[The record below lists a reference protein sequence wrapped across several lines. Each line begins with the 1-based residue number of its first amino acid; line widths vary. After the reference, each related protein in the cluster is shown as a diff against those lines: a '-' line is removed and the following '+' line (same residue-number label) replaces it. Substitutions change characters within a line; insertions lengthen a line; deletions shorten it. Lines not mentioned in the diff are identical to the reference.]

1 MTHDLSEDDLLARIR
16 SGLRDAVEGQ
26 NLNWTYGSKVQK
38 QKYVDIALNH
48 FIGPVLTE
56 EGQHS
61 PITRS
66 WYKYGCVQTSST
78 SRTLFNAGEGT
89 QGERTR
95 TETQSSSSEKEEPEL
110 EAAFEPPEEL
120 LVPETGTGVPPAQHP
135 IADRQ
140 SAEFAEFFLGKE
152 LSPPL
157 DEEHWA
163 NMSDLEFLE
172 PYYIDNAPSEV
183 QDLYLANLT
192 IRQTLTDAHQTAQHI
207 DENRAKLLTGE
218 TELNVDWT
226 PESYAREAGQAAVKL
241 RLAIRQSSIVP
252 DALVDPVIEFT
263 DLVEDLLLGLTDL
276 AATDIRPKHYRVIK
290 QADEFLD
297 EMLWEWIARYISY
310 ATVVGP
316 QAASW
321 REESRKRIAT
331 FAQKCPEQIDSLRT
345 DLHQQ
350 GLLPGMSEYDTAESS
365 TDPAEQF
372 MSVIDDTVIRNQT
385 IESASGDDDE

>member
-1 MTHDLSEDDLLARIR
+1 MTNDLTEDELIARIR

-56 EGQHS
+56 EGQRS

-78 SRTLFNAGEGT
+78 SRTPFTAGKEAGKERTDTSLGT
-89 QGERTR
+89 QSTDDGEH
-95 TETQSSSSEKEEPEL
+95 KF
-110 EAAFEPPEEL
+110 EASFEPPEEL
-120 LVPETGTGVPPAQHP
+120 LVPETGTSVPPTEHP

-140 SAEFAEFFLGKE
+140 PAEFAEFFLNTE

-172 PYYIDNAPSEV
+172 PYYTDNSPPEV
-183 QDLYLANLT
+183 QDLYLANIAL
-192 IRQTLTDAHQTAQHI
+192 RQTLTDAYETARHI

-218 TELNVDWT
+218 TELDVDWT
-226 PESYAREAGQAAVKL
+226 PKSYSRDAGQAAVNL
-241 RLAIRQSSIVP
+241 RLAIRKSSIVP
-252 DALVDPVIEFT
+252 DGLVDPVMEFT
-263 DLVEDLLLGLTDL
+263 DLVEDLLLGLADL
-276 AATDIRPKHYRVIK
+276 DPTEIRPRHYRVIK
-290 QADEFLD
+290 QVDEFLD

-321 REESRKRIAT
+321 RAGSRKRIAR
-331 FAQKCPEQIDSLRT
+331 FAKECPEQIESLRT
-345 DLHQQ
+345 ELHQQ
-350 GLLPGMSEYDTAESS
+350 GLLPAMNKYETAESD

-372 MSVIDDTVIRNQT
+372 MSVVDDAVIRNQT
-385 IESASGDDDE
+385 TESASGDNDE

>member
-1 MTHDLSEDDLLARIR
+1 MTKDLSEDDLIARIR

-48 FIGPVLTE
+48 YVGPILTE
-56 EGQHS
+56 EGQCS

-78 SRTLFNAGEGT
+78 SRTPFTAGEGT
-89 QGERTR
+89 QGEHTR
-95 TETQSSSSEKEEPEL
+95 TETHSLSSEDEEPEL
-110 EAAFEPPEEL
+110 EAAFEPAEEL
-120 LVPETGTGVPPAQHP
+120 LVQEMGTSVPPAQHS

-140 SAEFAEFFLGKE
+140 SAEFAEFFLEKE

-192 IRQTLTDAHQTAQHI
+192 LRQTLADAHQAAQDI

-218 TELNVDWT
+218 TELDVDWI
-226 PESYAREAGQAAVKL
+226 PESYARDAGQAAVKL

-252 DALVDPVIEFT
+252 DALVDPVMEFT
-263 DLVEDLLLGLTDL
+263 DLVEDFFLGLTDL
-276 AATDIRPKHYRVIK
+276 AATAIRPRHYRVIK
-290 QADEFLD
+290 QIDEFLD

-321 REESRKRIAT
+321 REGSWKRIAT
-331 FAQKCPEQIDSLRT
+331 FAQKCPEQIDSLRA

-350 GLLPGMSEYDTAESS
+350 GLLPGMSEYDTSKS
-365 TDPAEQF
+365 GTDPAEQF
-372 MSVIDDTVIRNQT
+372 MSVVDHTVIRNQAA
-385 IESASGDDDE
+385 ESASGDDDG